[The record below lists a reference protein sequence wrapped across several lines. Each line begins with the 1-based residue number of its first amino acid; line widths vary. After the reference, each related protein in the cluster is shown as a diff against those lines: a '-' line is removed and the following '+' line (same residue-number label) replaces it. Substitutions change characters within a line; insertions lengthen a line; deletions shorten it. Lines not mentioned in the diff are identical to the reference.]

1 MSLGRIPKNPRRE
14 TSDIWVV
21 IEGPEETRL
30 VSLCTEGRRSK
41 ERSLESPAFVASCD
55 SPMTRSWYRAAGIPP
70 MIPEYTSNPQNSPG
84 ARATDR
90 AVRECG
96 GDSPLLGMIH
106 AATTQAT
113 GRTTNKRGGG
123 ESPCQLKTDSRGWCY
138 KAGLA
143 QVEKGE

>member
-41 ERSLESPAFVASCD
+41 ERSLDSPAFVASCN

-70 MIPEYTSNPQNSPG
+70 MIPEYTSIPQNSPG

-90 AVRECG
+90 AVREYG

-106 AATTQAT
+106 AAATQAS
-113 GRTTNKRGGG
+113 GRTANKREGGDFRA
-123 ESPCQLKTDSRGWCY
+123 SLRRVH
-138 KAGLA
+138 AGGTTRQGLH
-143 QVEKGE
+143 K